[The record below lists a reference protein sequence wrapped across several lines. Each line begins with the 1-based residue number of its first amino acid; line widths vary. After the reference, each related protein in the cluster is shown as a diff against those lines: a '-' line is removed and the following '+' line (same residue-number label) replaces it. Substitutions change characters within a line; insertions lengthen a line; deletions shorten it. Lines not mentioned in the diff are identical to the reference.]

1 MMFGI
6 TDLWLFVIS
15 GIALNLIPGPD
26 SLYVIGRSASQ
37 GFKAGS
43 VAALGIGAGT
53 FVHIFAAA
61 FGLSALLAT
70 SATAFMVIKTIGFIY
85 LLYIGITMIL
95 TKSVSAEHKP
105 TVIKADMWK
114 VFRQGFFTNAL
125 NPKVALFFLA
135 FVPQFIALDAPN
147 KAIAFLILGL
157 IFNFNAIIWGH
168 ILAWSSAKISAK
180 IQSKAQQ
187 QDDRQ
192 GQPRLA
198 NIMNKIAGSLFLGF
212 GIKLAV
218 TDQ

>member
-1 MMFGI
+1 MFGI
-6 TDLWLFVIS
+6 TDLWLFIIS

-43 VAALGIGAGT
+43 VAAFGIGAGT

-61 FGLSALLAT
+61 FGLSAILAT
-70 SATAFMVIKTIGFIY
+70 SAAAFTAIKIIGCIY
-85 LLYIGITMIL
+85 LLYIGISMIL
-95 TKSVSAEHKP
+95 SKSSVAADKPKVS
-105 TVIKADMWK
+105 KANMWK

-147 KAIAFLILGL
+147 KAIAFVILGL

-180 IQSKAQQ
+180 IQSQTERDDSPQRQQ
-187 QDDRQ
+187 
-192 GQPRLA
+192 RLA
-198 NIMNKIAGSLFLGF
+198 NVMNKIAGSLFLGF
-212 GIKLAV
+212 GVKLAL
-218 TDQ
+218 TE